1 MSHQFY
7 KNTTL
12 ANYDPTNYSEH
23 DLIDSLDSEFLEID
37 SQLIYVWKVKYTE
50 TFAQAD
56 EIDELYGEVQ
66 TVVYEEEPARVFMK
80 STMSPVITELQR
92 FGIQS
97 ITDIIFAYN
106 RSDMIDRLGRE
117 PNFADIIRVSWFE
130 RDGKYSNSFYK
141 VSTNNAGEQFRDR
154 YFSSIVIA
162 SQTAL
167 SDVPAHILNYTIK
180 D

>member
-12 ANYDPTNYSEH
+12 KNYDPTNTAEH

-37 SQLIYVWKVKYTE
+37 SQLIYIWKVLYEE
-50 TFAQAD
+50 TFRSAD

-66 TVVYEEEPARVFMK
+66 TVVYEPEPIQVFMK
-80 STMSPVITELQR
+80 STMSPTITELQR

-97 ITDIIFAYN
+97 TTEIIFAYN
-106 RSDMIDRLGRE
+106 RSDTVYRLGRE
-117 PNFADIIRVSWFE
+117 IDYGDIIRVSWFE
-130 RDGKYSNSFYK
+130 KDGKYSNNFYK
-141 VSTNNAGEQFRDR
+141 VSSNNGGEQFRDR
-154 YFSSIVIA
+154 YLSSIIIA